1 MKNRSS
7 LFQAIRRSGGDADP
21 ALDTGRTRLL
31 FTAAMFACA
40 FAVIGLR
47 LVDVTLLKEGNE
59 PTVAERRS
67 PTVLPIG
74 RADIVDRNGVLL
86 ATSLKTASL
95 YADPHQVLDPKEAV
109 AKLVKVLPDLNEAEV
124 YKHLTA
130 NKKFVWIYRHLT
142 PHQQYQVN
150 RLGIPGLD
158 FLTEERRVYPAGPL
172 AAHLLGFTDVD
183 NRGLAGI
190 EREFDKRLRDSAKP
204 LRLSIDVRI
213 QHAMRF
219 ELSRAMHLF
228 RAVGAAGLVEDV
240 RTGEILAMVSLPDF
254 DPNLPNTIDPET
266 RFNRATLGVYEMGS
280 TFKLFTAAM
289 ALDSGKVTLQSGYD
303 ATNPIHIARFTIHD
317 DHAKRRWLSIPEII
331 MYSSNIGAAKMAL
344 DVGPE
349 GQRAFLAKVGML
361 RPAHIELPEV
371 GEPLV
376 PNPWREINTMTIAF
390 GHGIAVSP
398 IQLVD
403 GVSALV
409 NGGIFRPAT
418 VLKRDGTGAVPGT
431 RVISPHTSDD
441 IRRLMRL
448 VVLGGTGKFAEAR
461 GFLVGG
467 KTGTAEKVFGKR
479 YKTHALMS
487 SFIGAFPINAPRY
500 VVYAMLDEPSGNK
513 QTYGYATGGWVAAPV
528 VRNVV
533 FRMASI
539 LGIHPV
545 DEDSP
550 EIRQQL
556 AIDVVSKDPSL
567 RRAKAASAEH
577 TGKRRLASF

>member
-7 LFQAIRRSGGDADP
+7 IFHAIRRSGGDTDP

-31 FTAAMFACA
+31 FTAAMLACA
-40 FAVIGLR
+40 FGVIGVR

-74 RADIVDRNGVLL
+74 RADIIDRNGVLL

-95 YADPHQVLDPKEAV
+95 YADPQQVLDPKDA
-109 AKLVKVLPDLNEAEV
+109 AARLVTVLPDLNQAEV
-124 YKHLTA
+124 YKRLTED
-130 NKKFVWIYRHLT
+130 KKFVWIYRHLT
-142 PHQQYQVN
+142 PRQQYRVN
-150 RLGIPGLD
+150 RLGIPGLN

-172 AAHLLGFTDVD
+172 AAHVLGFTDID
-183 NRGLAGI
+183 NRGLAGV
-190 EREFDKRLRDSAKP
+190 ELEFDKRLRTSTKP
-204 LRLSIDVRI
+204 LRLSLDVRI
-213 QHAMRF
+213 QHAMRY

-240 RTGEILAMVSLPDF
+240 HTGEILAMVSLPDF
-254 DPNLPNTIDPET
+254 DPNLPDSIDPET

-280 TFKLFTAAM
+280 TFKIFTAAM
-289 ALDSGKVTLQSGYD
+289 ALDSGKVTLQSGFD
-303 ATNPIHIARFTIHD
+303 ATNPIHIAHFTIHD
-317 DHAKRRWLSIPEII
+317 DHAKRRWLSVPEII

-344 DVGPE
+344 AVGTDA
-349 GQRAFLAKVGML
+349 QRAFLAKIGML
-361 RPAHIELPEV
+361 RPARIELPEI
-371 GEPLV
+371 GDPLV

-398 IQLVD
+398 LQLVN
-403 GVSALV
+403 GVSAMV
-409 NGGIFRPAT
+409 NGGILHRPTILDHA
-418 VLKRDGTGAVPGT
+418 DPAAIPGK
-431 RVISPHTSDD
+431 RVISPQTSDD

-448 VVLGGTGKFAEAR
+448 VVLGGTGKYAEAR

-487 SFIGAFPINAPRY
+487 SFVGAFPINAPRY
-500 VVYAMLDEPSGNK
+500 VVFAMLDEPSGTK

-539 LGIHPV
+539 LGIRPV

-556 AIDVVSKDPSL
+556 AIDIVSKDPSL
-567 RRAKAASAEH
+567 SRLDAAPAEQM
-577 TGKRRLASF
+577 GKRRLASF

>member
-7 LFQAIRRSGGDADP
+7 LFAAIRRSGADADP

-31 FTAAMFACA
+31 FTAAMLACA

-47 LVDVTLLKEGNE
+47 LIDVTLLKEGNE

-67 PTVLPIG
+67 PTVLPIS

-95 YADPHQVLDPKEAV
+95 YADPHQVLDPKDA
-109 AKLVKVLPDLNEAEV
+109 AARLVQVLPGLSEAEV
-124 YKHLTA
+124 YQRLTED
-130 NKKFVWIYRHLT
+130 KRFVWLYRHLT
-142 PHQQYQVN
+142 PHQQYVVN
-150 RLGIPGLD
+150 RLGIPGLN
-158 FLTEERRVYPAGPL
+158 FLTEERRVYPAGAL
-172 AAHLLGFTDVD
+172 AAHLLGFTDID
-183 NRGLAGI
+183 NRGLAGV
-190 EREFDKRLRDSAKP
+190 EREFDKRLHDSAKP
-204 LRLSIDVRI
+204 LRLSLDVRI
-213 QHAMRF
+213 QHAMRV
-219 ELSRAMHLF
+219 ELSRAMHVF
-228 RAVGAAGLVEDV
+228 RAVGAAGLVQDV
-240 RTGEILAMVSLPDF
+240 RTGEVLAMVSLPDF
-254 DPNLPNTIDPET
+254 DPNLPTTIDPET

-280 TFKLFTAAM
+280 TFKIFTAAM

-303 ATNPIHIARFTIHD
+303 ATNPIHVARYTIHD
-317 DHAKRRWLSIPEII
+317 DHPKHRWLSIPEII

-344 DVGPE
+344 DVGID
-349 GQRAFLAKVGML
+349 GQRAFLGKIGML
-361 RPAHIELPEV
+361 RPAKIELPEV
-371 GEPLV
+371 ADPLV

-398 IQLVD
+398 MQLVD
-403 GVSALV
+403 GMSAMV
-409 NGGIFRPAT
+409 NGGVLHTAT
-418 VLKRDGTGAVPGT
+418 VLKCDDPAAVPGK
-431 RVISPHTSDD
+431 RVISPRTSDEV
-441 IRRLMRL
+441 RRLMRL
-448 VVLGGTGKFAEAR
+448 VVEDGTGKYAEAR

-479 YKTHALMS
+479 YKAKALMS

-500 VVYAMLDEPSGNK
+500 IVYAMLDEPSGTK
-513 QTYGYATGGWVAAPV
+513 KTFGYATGGWVAAPV

-533 FRMASI
+533 LRMASI
-539 LGIHPV
+539 LGIRPV

-556 AIDVVSKDPSL
+556 AIDIVSKD
-567 RRAKAASAEH
+567 